1 MAPHEDGQQVKQIL
15 RSRGVS
21 VRLMNQ
27 LKRTPN
33 GLTING
39 EKVVR
44 TVDLCAAGD
53 TLVLNIPAD
62 EQPLE
67 GLAYDL
73 DILYEDG
80 DIVVVNKPPTLP
92 MHPSR
97 AHQGNTLAN
106 AIAARYGVTFRAAG
120 RLDKGTSGI
129 VVVCLHAF
137 AAAKLNSKVSKTYT
151 ALVHGEYHGAGTFS
165 NTIYRPNAMSTIR
178 ACRDYSDARE
188 PGDETAV
195 THWQAQKT
203 DDRGRSSLQIKL
215 ETGRTHQIR
224 VHFAHHST
232 PLLGDDYYGAPAW
245 DKPGHALH
253 CGEARFV
260 HPVTGEEMTFTC
272 DPPWVDIH
280 SET

>member
-1 MAPHEDGQQVKQIL
+1 
-15 RSRGVS
+15 
-21 VRLMNQ
+21 MNQ

-33 GLTING
+33 GMLLNG
-39 EKVVR
+39 TSVVR
-44 TVDLCAAGD
+44 TVDFCAVGD

-67 GLAYDL
+67 GLACEL
-73 DILYEDG
+73 DILYEDS

-106 AIAARYGVTFRAAG
+106 AIAARYGVTFRVAG

-129 VVVCLHAF
+129 VVCCLHAF
-137 AAAKLNSKVSKTYT
+137 AAAKLNGKVNKTYT
-151 ALVHGEYHGAGTFS
+151 ALVHGEYHGSGTF
-165 NTIYRPNAMSTIR
+165 NHAIYRPNPMSTVR
-178 ACRDYSDARE
+178 ACRDYPDARQ

-195 THWQAQKT
+195 THWQAIT
-203 DDRGRSSLQIKL
+203 PSLLKINL

-224 VHFAHHST
+224 VHFAHHGT
-232 PLLGDDYYGAPAW
+232 PLVGDDYYGAPAW

-253 CGEARFV
+253 CGGARFI
-260 HPVTGEEMTFTC
+260 HPVTGQAMDFFCE
-272 DPPWVDIH
+272 PPWG
-280 SET
+280 T